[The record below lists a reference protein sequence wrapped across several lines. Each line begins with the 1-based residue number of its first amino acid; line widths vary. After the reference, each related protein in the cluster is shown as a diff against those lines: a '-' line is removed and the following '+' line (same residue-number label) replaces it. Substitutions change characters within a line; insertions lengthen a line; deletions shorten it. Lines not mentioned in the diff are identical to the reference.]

1 MPMRVSGLMS
11 GLDTDAMVQDLVTV
25 ANTKVESIKKEQ
37 TKLGWKQ
44 EAWKTLNT
52 KINSFFKNQLGN
64 LRYEGSFN
72 KKATTVSNPSIASV
86 VAGDSAVNGTQSLS
100 VQSLAKAGYL
110 TGGKLTGDVDGA
122 AVTGKTTLAKLGI
135 ADGSSINVEVAGKT
149 KTLNFNGS
157 TTIDQV
163 VSSLKSAGVE
173 ASFDNTNKRLFV
185 NVKNSGAAND
195 FELTAANTNGQTF
208 LSKLKLV
215 DSSEADIYKGVVSGS
230 AEYNTLLAT
239 EKATLTTSYNNQLTD
254 AQSTVST
261 LNNTLTSLNND
272 LTDKITDLN
281 TKYSGGSSFT
291 LTDLDDA
298 STVDNALTD
307 VQTAIDARVAFL
319 QSEGKTEEEIAAD
332 ADLIQLNE
340 EKTDVQSVKDAYT
353 QIATTQ
359 STIDTTNANI
369 TTYQNKINDVAGVLT
384 AEATTIL
391 DNKITAA
398 NNGTYADTNAATKSV
413 RVYGSDA
420 QITLNGATFTSA
432 NNSFTVNGLTI
443 TALETTGTN
452 DDGSAKQVS
461 ISTGQ
466 DVEGIYKMVKDFFK
480 EYNSLVNEM
489 SKLYNADAAKGYN
502 PLTDEE
508 KDAMTESEVE
518 LWEKKI
524 KDSLLRKDANLNTV
538 MNMLQGGMLSMNTVS
553 GVKYNLASF
562 GIETQSYFEAEEN
575 ERGAYHINGDS
586 EDSVS
591 SGNTDKLKTAIA
603 TNPTAVTK
611 FFSNLAN
618 ELYDNLNK
626 EMKSSANRSIYNAYD
641 NKKLQEEYDDYTSKI
656 AKQQAKV
663 DAMEER
669 YYAQFT
675 AMEKAMANMQSS
687 SNALTSMLGQ

>member
-72 KKATTVSNPSIASV
+72 KKATTISNSAVASV

-110 TGGKLTGDVDGA
+110 TGGKLTADNTGA
-122 AVTGKTTLAKLGI
+122 AVTGKTTLSKLGI
-135 ADGSSINVEVAGKT
+135 ADGSSMNVEVGGKT
-149 KTLNFNGS
+149 TTLNFNGS
-157 TTIDQV
+157 TTVDQV

-173 ASFDNTNKRLFV
+173 ASWDNTNKRLFV

-195 FELTAANTNGQTF
+195 FKLTAANPNGQTL
-208 LSKLKLV
+208 LSNMKLV
-215 DSSEADIYKGVVSGS
+215 DSTEANLYKGLVDGS
-230 AEYNTLLAT
+230 TEYNNFLAQEKTTLNT
-239 EKATLTTSYNNQLTD
+239 YYNNQLTT
-254 AQSTVST
+254 AQSIATT
-261 LNNTLTSLNND
+261 LNNSLTSLNTGLAED
-272 LTDKITDLN
+272 ISELN
-281 TKYSGGSSFT
+281 TKYSSGSSFT

-298 STVDNALTD
+298 ATVDTALAD
-307 VQTAIDARVAFL
+307 IQSAIDARVAQL
-319 QSEGKTEEEIAAD
+319 QLDGKTEEEIAAD
-332 ADLIQLNE
+332 DTIKSLNT
-340 EKTDVQSVKDAYT
+340 EKADVQSVKDTYT
-353 QIATTQ
+353 QIASTQ
-359 STIDTTNANI
+359 SALTSTNANI
-369 TTYQNKINDVAGVLT
+369 LTFQDKINDVGGVLT
-384 AEATTIL
+384 TEATTIL
-391 DNKITAA
+391 NNKITAA
-398 NNGTYADTNAATKSV
+398 NNGTYADTNEATKAV

-452 DDGSAKQVS
+452 EDGSAKEVS
-461 ISTGQ
+461 LSTGQ
-466 DVEGIYKMVKDFFK
+466 DVEGIYKMIKGFYK
-480 EYNSLVNEM
+480 EYNSLINEIT
-489 SKLYNADAAKGYN
+489 KLYNADAAKGYN

-508 KDAMTESEVE
+508 KDAMTDTEVE

-524 KDSLLRKDANLNTV
+524 KDSLLRKDTNLNTI
-538 MNMLQGGMLSMNTVS
+538 MNMMQGGMLSMSTVN

-562 GIETQSYFEAEEN
+562 GIETQSYFEAEEE

-591 SGNTDKLKTAIA
+591 AGNADKLKTAIA

-611 FFSNLAN
+611 FFTELTSK
-618 ELYDNLNK
+618 LYDSLNK
-626 EMKSSANRSIYNAYD
+626 EMKSSDYRSIYHAYD
-641 NKKLQEEYDDYTSKI
+641 NKKMQEEYDDYTSKI

-663 DAMEER
+663 DAMEDR

-675 AMEKAMANMQSS
+675 AMESAMAKMQNS
-687 SNALTSMLGQ
+687 SNSLTSMLGQ

>member
-1 MPMRVSGLMS
+1 MS

-72 KKATTVSNPSIASV
+72 KKATTVSDSSIASV
-86 VAGDSAVNGTQSLS
+86 VAGDSAVNGTQTLS
-100 VQSLAKAGYL
+100 VNSLAKAGYL
-110 TGGKLTGDVDGA
+110 TGGKLTADTDGA

-135 ADGSSINVEVAGKT
+135 TDGSSINVEVAGKT

-157 TTIDQV
+157 TTIEQV

-173 ASFDNTNKRLFV
+173 SSWDNTNKRLFV
-185 NVKNSGAAND
+185 NVKDSGAAND
-195 FELTAANTNGQTF
+195 FKLTAANTNGQTL
-208 LSKLKLV
+208 LSNLKLV
-215 DSSEADIYKGVVSGS
+215 DSSEADIYKNLVSGS
-230 AEYNTLLAT
+230 TEYNALLAD
-239 EKATLTTSYNNQLTD
+239 EKATLTTYYTNLLND
-254 AQSTVST
+254 AQSTSAT
-261 LNNTLTSLNND
+261 LNNTLSSLNTT
-272 LTDKITDLN
+272 LTDRIAELN
-281 TKYSGGSSFT
+281 TKYSSGSSFT
-291 LTDLDDA
+291 LTDLDSA
-298 STVDNALTD
+298 ATVDTALSD
-307 VQTAIDARVAFL
+307 VQTALDARVAQL

-332 ADLIQLNE
+332 ATVITLNG
-340 EKTDVQSVKDAYT
+340 EKADVQSVKDSYT

-359 STIDTTNANI
+359 TTLNATNANI
-369 TTYQNKINDVAGVLT
+369 TTYQDKINDVGGILT
-384 AEATTIL
+384 TEATTIL

-398 NNGTYADTNAATKSV
+398 NNGTYADTNAATKAV

-420 QITLNGATFTSA
+420 QITLNGATFTST
-432 NNSFTVNGLTI
+432 NNSFTINGLTI

-452 DDGSAKQVS
+452 EDGSQKQVS

-466 DVEGIYKMVKDFFK
+466 DVDGIYKMLKGFFK
-480 EYNSLVNEM
+480 EYNSLVTEM
-489 SKLYNADAAKGYN
+489 TTLYNADAAKGYN

-524 KDSLLRKDANLNTV
+524 KDSLLRRDANLNTV
-538 MNMLQGGMLSMNTVS
+538 LNMMQTGMLSMNTVD
-553 GVKYNLASF
+553 GVKYNLSSF
-562 GIETQSYFEAEEN
+562 GIETQSYFEAEESQ
-575 ERGAYHINGDS
+575 RGAYHINGDS

-591 SGNTDKLKTAIA
+591 AGNTDKLKTAIA
-603 TNPTAVTK
+603 TNPEAVTK
-611 FFSNLAN
+611 FFANLAGN
-618 ELYDNLNK
+618 LYDTLNK
-626 EMKSSANRSIYNAYD
+626 EMKSSANRSIYHAYD
-641 NKKLQEEYDDYTSKI
+641 NKKLQEEYDDYTTKI

-663 DAMEER
+663 DAMEDR

-675 AMEKAMANMQSS
+675 AMESAMAKMQSS